1 MENFPCLKRTCYIKF
16 WSKMIQIDG
25 STKKIH
31 GQDTVN
37 IITENIAMKQQRELP
52 SPFEHISN
60 MLLSSKPSGKP
71 SSSKTNIVLSYMEE
85 VIKDM
90 QKHFQMEKGDSTKTM
105 SMSSND
111 QDDNQFSCL
120 AGEAQ
125 PTDEELKNFD
135 VDSVFEELFN
145 NIKDQSRQENL
156 PRQIKEKKRKKVH
169 NSHCPPNSIRH
180 Y

>member
-1 MENFPCLKRTCYIKF
+1 
-16 WSKMIQIDG
+16 MIQIDG
-25 STKKIH
+25 SIKKIH

-37 IITENIAMKQQRELP
+37 IIIEKISLYKQKIAMKQQRELT

-60 MLLSSKPSGKP
+60 RLLSSKPS
-71 SSSKTNIVLSYMEE
+71 SSKTYILLSYMEE
-85 VIKDM
+85 VKKDL

-125 PTDEELKNFD
+125 PTVEELKKFD

-145 NIKDQSRQENL
+145 NIKDQSKQGE
-156 PRQIKEKKRKKVH
+156 
-169 NSHCPPNSIRH
+169 SS
-180 Y
+180 

>member
-1 MENFPCLKRTCYIKF
+1 
-16 WSKMIQIDG
+16 MIQIDG

-37 IITENIAMKQQRELP
+37 IITEKISLYKQKIAMKQQRELP
-52 SPFEHISN
+52 SPFFKHISN
-60 MLLSSKPSGKP
+60 RLLSSKPSG
-71 SSSKTNIVLSYMEE
+71 SKTDILLSYTEE
-85 VIKDM
+85 VKKDL

-105 SMSSND
+105 CMFSNE

-120 AGEAQ
+120 AREAQ

-145 NIKDQSRQENL
+145 NIKDQSRQGESS
-156 PRQIKEKKRKKVH
+156 QTDKGKEKKK
-169 NSHCPPNSIRH
+169 SP
-180 Y
+180 